1 MAGPDIDFWQAR
13 FDSGTTPW
21 DRGASNPRLGRWIE
35 SGGLEPCRI
44 LVPGCGSGYE
54 VAALAAAGFEVTGV
68 DYAPSAVRRARA
80 RISALALP
88 QGASA
93 QVIQADAL
101 RWSAEA
107 PFDAVY
113 EQTFLCALYPDS
125 WVPYAAQ
132 LNRWLRPGGRLF
144 ALFMQAPR
152 PGPPRGASRGR
163 PTTATSMRCAPCSR
177 RIAGTGPSRLTRR
190 SSIRRGSPSWRWNW
204 YAAEGRDIRPAAA
217 AHRPRPDSARGRR
230 AQPSHG
236 DGPEE
241 FVRPSSKE
249 ALHFGSV
256 ARSCGRRRPG
266 ADCPPRKL

>member
-35 SGGLEPCRI
+35 SGRLEPCRI

-93 QVIQADAL
+93 QVVQADAL

-152 PGPPRGASRGR
+152 PGS
-163 PTTATSMRCAPCSR
+163 
-177 RIAGTGPSRLTRR
+177 
-190 SSIRRGSPSWRWNW
+190 
-204 YAAEGRDIRPAAA
+204 AEGRIQGPPYHCDINAMRALFPADRWDWPQPPYEAIEHPA
-217 AHRPRPDSARGRR
+217 GLAELAVELVRR
-230 AQPSHG
+230 
-236 DGPEE
+236 
-241 FVRPSSKE
+241 
-249 ALHFGSV
+249 
-256 ARSCGRRRPG
+256 
-266 ADCPPRKL
+266 